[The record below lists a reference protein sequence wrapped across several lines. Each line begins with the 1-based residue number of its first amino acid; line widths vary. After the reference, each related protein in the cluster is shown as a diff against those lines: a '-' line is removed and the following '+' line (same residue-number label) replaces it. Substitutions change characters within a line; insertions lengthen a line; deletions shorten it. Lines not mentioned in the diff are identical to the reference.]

1 MSNSVDILDIDFQI
15 KRKFTQEKENLPSLQ
30 NKLLIFKEL
39 ENSPNVTY
47 KIQNEISKVISTLEK
62 QIEDI
67 KNEYSYNFYIL
78 ETSFILEEY
87 KKLLKIPVKVSFFT
101 KIKKSLERKEK
112 LDDNDTIKFKKK
124 VLMKKYI
131 DIASK
136 HLVSLEE
143 IIKFKTELNIDNSTF
158 NVCSHCGNLKSF
170 ECLDGGRNKVCLEC
184 GNQLDTV
191 EFASSYKDINRINIT
206 AKYSYEKRVH
216 FRECMYRYQGKQSNI
231 IKDKV
236 YKDLIKLLMKNDLLV
251 GDENTQKEVRF
262 SKVNKQHIYLF
273 LKESSNSKHYED
285 VNLIYTNL
293 TGKPND
299 DITHLEDKLMEDFDV
314 LCNAYMTHFKNN
326 KKIERKS
333 FIHSQFVLYQL
344 LKKNK
349 HPCKKEDFSMLTSQD
364 RIDFHNEIGRDLFN
378 HLGWTFYPI

>member
-1 MSNSVDILDIDFQI
+1 MSDKNNVDILDIDFQI
-15 KRKFTQEKENLPSLQ
+15 KRKFNEEKRNLPLLQDKLVLYKKLQ
-30 NKLLIFKEL
+30 NEAYLTNKLK
-39 ENSPNVTY
+39 
-47 KIQNEISKVISTLEK
+47 NEITNLVSLLEK
-62 QIEDI
+62 QIENI
-67 KNEYSYNFYIL
+67 ENEHSYNFYIL

-87 KKLLKIPVKVSFFT
+87 KNLLKIPVKVSFFT
-101 KIKKSLERKEK
+101 KIKKSLERRESKEDEDLK
-112 LDDNDTIKFKKK
+112 IKKK
-124 VLMKKYI
+124 LIIKKYI

-136 HLVSLEE
+136 HLTNLEE
-143 IIKFKTELNIDNSTF
+143 ILKIKSSLNIENSICL
-158 NVCSHCGNLKSF
+158 NCKNSKCF
-170 ECLDGGRNKVCLEC
+170 ETIDGGKTKICLNC
-184 GNQLDTV
+184 GNQVDIV

-216 FRECMYRYQGKQSNI
+216 FRECIYRYQGKQSNL

-236 YKDLIKLLMKNDLLV
+236 YKDVIKLLIKNDLLI

-262 SKVNKQHIYLF
+262 SKVTKQHIYLF
-273 LKESSNSKHYED
+273 LKESGNSKHYED
-285 VNLIYTNL
+285 ANLIFSNI

-299 DITHLEDKLMEDFDV
+299 NISHLEDKLMEDFDV
-314 LCNAYMTHFKNN
+314 LCNTYMTHFKNN
-326 KKIERKS
+326 KKIDRKS

-364 RIDFHNEIGRDLFN
+364 RIDFHNEIGRDLFS

>member
-1 MSNSVDILDIDFQI
+1 MNNKSNKNNVDILDIDFQI
-15 KRKFTQEKENLPSLQ
+15 KRKFNQEKESLSFLKD
-30 NKLLIFKEL
+30 KLSTFE
-39 ENSPNVTY
+39 
-47 KIQNEISKVISTLEK
+47 KIQNNVNLSYKLKNEITNLTTSLKK

-67 KNEYSYNFYIL
+67 TYEYSYNFYVL
-78 ETSFILEEY
+78 ETSLILEEY

-101 KIKKSLERKEK
+101 KIKKSLERNQAD
-112 LDDNDTIKFKKK
+112 LDIGMKKK
-124 VLMKKYI
+124 NLTKKYI

-136 HLVSLEE
+136 HLTNLEE
-143 IIKFKTELNIDNSTF
+143 ILKFKSELNIEN
-158 NVCSHCGNLKSF
+158 NICLNCGNSKSF
-170 ECLDGGRNKVCLEC
+170 ETIDGGKTKVCIIC
-184 GNQLDTV
+184 GNQIDTV

-216 FRECMYRYQGKQSNI
+216 FRECIYRYQGKQSNA

-236 YKDLIKLLMKNDLLV
+236 YKDLIKLLIKNDLLL

-273 LKESSNSKHYED
+273 LKESNNSKHYED

-299 DITHLEDKLMEDFDV
+299 DISHLEDKLMEDFDI
-314 LCNAYMTHFKNN
+314 LCNTYMNLFKNN
-326 KKIERKS
+326 KKIDRKS

-364 RIDFHNEIGRDLFN
+364 RIDFHNEIGRDLFS